1 MNREF
6 KVPAANH
13 TSDQPL
19 DALQKGLDVLV
30 QSVLRLKEETNDL
43 ERLKALATIHCQQNE
58 SDLATLRTIYKSFK
72 ARLEVLSQPAPS
84 VPPPVFPQK
93 SGIKW
98 SATASDSFFK
108 QPHVRLRYALTL
120 ETILCAVRFNSDGS
134 QIAFADGKLIFFV
147 NSADGSVA
155 ATCEI
160 PRGGEPPGDSL
171 PRCLCFSPDS
181 KFLIVG
187 GQTSATI
194 AINVAQRQVVKIL
207 DIPGH
212 VVSTIGFIQDGRM
225 VTGGFDGK
233 LCIWSVPGFDLIRVI
248 QHGTEGKL
256 TKDEM
261 VVAVAVDEDFIGV
274 GFMSGTIGIYEP
286 SFTQPMISF
295 HAHNEFL
302 LNLIISRAGMMATA
316 SHDKTAKLWVIRG
329 VASCKQTLQGHG
341 DYVLAIAFPPRDP
354 VVFTG
359 SKDETIKCWNQKT
372 GDLLFTI
379 NGHKNTLFQID
390 HHPTERTIVSCGGD
404 GLVCVWEY
412 DLPA

>member
-1 MNREF
+1 MTREF
-6 KVPAANH
+6 AFPATNH
-13 TSDQPL
+13 MSDQPL

-43 ERLKALATIHCQQNE
+43 ERLRSLATIHCQQNE
-58 SDLATLRTIYKSFK
+58 SDLATLRSIYKSFK
-72 ARLEVLSQPAPS
+72 ARLEVLSQPAT
-84 VPPPVFPQK
+84 PVAFPHK
-93 SGIKW
+93 GDVKW
-98 SATASDSFFK
+98 SATACDAFFK
-108 QPHVRLRYALTL
+108 QSHVRLRYSLSL
-120 ETILCAVRFNSDGS
+120 DTILCAVRFNSDGS
-134 QIAFADGKLIFFV
+134 QFAFADGKLVFFV

-160 PRGGEPPGDSL
+160 PRGAQPQSESL

-194 AINVAQRQVVKIL
+194 AINVAQRQVAKVL
-207 DIPGH
+207 DIPDH
-212 VVSTIGFIQDGRM
+212 VVSTIGFIHDGRM

-233 LCIWSVPGFDLIRVI
+233 LCVWGVPGFDLIRVI
-248 QHGTEGKL
+248 QHGTEGKP

-261 VVAVAVDEDFIGV
+261 VVAVAVDEDFVGV

-295 HAHNEFL
+295 QAHNEFL
-302 LNLIISRAGMMATA
+302 LNLVISRAGMVATA

-329 VASCKQTLQGHG
+329 VASCKQTLQGHR
-341 DYVLAIAFPPRDP
+341 DYVLTIAFPPRDP

-379 NGHKNTLFQID
+379 KGHNNTLFQID

-404 GLVCVWEY
+404 GLICVWEY
-412 DLPA
+412 DLP